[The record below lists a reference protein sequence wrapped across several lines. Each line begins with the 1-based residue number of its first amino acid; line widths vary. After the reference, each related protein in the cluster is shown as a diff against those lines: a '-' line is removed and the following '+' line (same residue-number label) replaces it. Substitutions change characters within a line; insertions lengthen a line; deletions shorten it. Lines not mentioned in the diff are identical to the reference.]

1 LSYSSQ
7 GYVSKFV
14 SEIMRSKLAIGFIL
28 LYMVALL
35 RPVAPLVE
43 YYANKDFFA
52 TVLCINKDKP
62 EMHCNGQCVLM
73 VKLKK
78 TIQEDSNSS
87 PIPKVNFED
96 YPIGFVS
103 FLATPIQKSELF
115 DAIAFSLYKNH
126 YASIKGSNP
135 FHPPD

>member
-1 LSYSSQ
+1 
-7 GYVSKFV
+7 
-14 SEIMRSKLAIGFIL
+14 MRPKLAIGFIL
-28 LYMVALL
+28 LYVVALL

-78 TIQEDSNSS
+78 SFQEDSNSA

-103 FLATPIQKSELF
+103 SFVTLIQNSKLF
-115 DAIAFSLYKNH
+115 DTITFSLYRNH
-126 YASIKGSNP
+126 YASINGSNP

>member
-1 LSYSSQ
+1 
-7 GYVSKFV
+7 V
-14 SEIMRSKLAIGFIL
+14 SEIMRPKLAIGFIL

-103 FLATPIQKSELF
+103 FPATPIQKSELF
-115 DAIAFSLYKNH
+115 DVIAFSFYKNH
-126 YASIKGSNP
+126 YASIKGGNP